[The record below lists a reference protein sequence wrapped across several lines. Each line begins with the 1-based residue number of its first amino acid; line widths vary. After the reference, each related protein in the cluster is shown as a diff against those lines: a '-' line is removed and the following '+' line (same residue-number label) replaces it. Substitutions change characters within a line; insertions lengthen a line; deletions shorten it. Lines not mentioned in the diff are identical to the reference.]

1 MRPIILG
8 WTPPHELR
16 WRATF
21 VNRALFSG
29 EHGYRLEELAPGRV
43 RFVQDE
49 TFSGWLVP
57 LYARV
62 RLASTRLGFAQMNE
76 ALRTRAEAQAANPT
90 EPAAPL
96 GVTS

>member
-1 MRPIILG
+1 MRPIILA

-21 VNRALFSG
+21 VSRALFSG
-29 EHGYRLEELAPGRV
+29 EHGYRLEAIAPGRV

-57 LYARV
+57 LYARA

-76 ALRTRAEAQAANPT
+76 ALRTRAEAEATNPLAA
-90 EPAAPL
+90 AAAV
-96 GVTS
+96 GATS